1 MNTKIDFQ
9 ENKKNLSRRRFI
21 SSCLACGACMAI
33 SPATANVTVGTP
45 YSSSINKKIR
55 IRTIYSL
62 HGILQN
68 KPDWPNLGFNFEP
81 VIQNINNTLK
91 NELPSYKFI
100 STLATGQ
107 TDAEKILAEDADG
120 KIDGYIVFQMN
131 CWNRV
136 VQTIAKSAKPVLYVD
151 FQYGGSGGF
160 LAYNSRFIEEK
171 QSNVGFVSSSR
182 VEDLIAAV
190 RCFEIPAN
198 GGSMSEFVGA
208 TNLSR
213 LKSTP
218 TPGNLFCT
226 PDKLDNTLSLSADEC
241 KRRLKGSRILAIRD
255 QNALSAKPI
264 MGIPLEYIPFA
275 EVNQA
280 WEIADKDEA
289 KEIAN
294 KWQNKASKIEGVSFD
309 ELQNSAAFY
318 LGMKSVLKKH
328 NANAITISCL
338 KGFYGNH
345 IHAYP
350 CMGFHELANE
360 GLVGACECDINS
372 TATML
377 AFSSMVGRPG
387 FISDP
392 VIDTS
397 KRQIIYAHCV
407 APTKMF
413 GVNGP
418 ANPYNIMTHSE
429 DRQGASVRS
438 FLPPGYL
445 TSTLRIFNDTREI
458 VFHQAKAVDNDP
470 NDRACRTKLC
480 AEPLG
485 DIEKLFTKWHTYG
498 WHRVTF
504 YGNMKEQVY
513 EMADSIGWK
522 VIEEA

>member
-33 SPATANVTVGTP
+33 SPAIANGMVGTP
-45 YSSSINKKIR
+45 YSSSINKKVR

-62 HGILQN
+62 LNIVQN
-68 KPDWPNLGFNFEP
+68 QPDWPNLGFNFGP

-91 NELPSYKFI
+91 NEFPAFEFI
-100 STLATGQ
+100 STLATVQ
-107 TDAEKILAEDADG
+107 TDAEKILAEDVNN

-131 CWNRV
+131 CKARV
-136 VQTIAKSAKPVLYVD
+136 VETIAKSTKPVLYVD
-151 FQYGGSGGF
+151 FQYGGSGRFLQSNSSF
-160 LAYNSRFIEEK
+160 LAGRQN
-171 QSNVGFVSSSR
+171 NVGFVSSSR

-190 RCFEIPAN
+190 KSFEIPVK
-198 GGSMSEFVGA
+198 GGSMSDFVKA
-208 TNLSR
+208 INISR

-226 PDKLDNTLSLSADEC
+226 PDKLDNTLSVDEC
-241 KRRLKGSRILAIRD
+241 RRRLKESKILAIRD
-255 QNALSAKPI
+255 QNVLSAKPI
-264 MGIPLEYIPFA
+264 MGIPLEYVPFA

-280 WEIADKDEA
+280 WEIADKDEV

-328 NANAITISCL
+328 NASAITISCL
-338 KGFYGNH
+338 KGFYGNY

-350 CMGFHELANE
+350 CLGFHELANE
-360 GLVGACECDINS
+360 GLVGACEGDINS

-377 AFSSMVGRPG
+377 AFSTMTGRPG

-418 ANPYNIMTHSE
+418 TNPYNIMTHSE
-429 DRQGASVRS
+429 DRKGASIRS
-438 FLPPGYL
+438 FLPIGYL
-445 TSTLRIFNDTREI
+445 TSTLKIWDKTKEI

-485 DIEKLFTKWHTYG
+485 DIEKLFTQWHTYQ

-504 YGNMKEQVY
+504 YGDMKEQVY

-522 VIEEA
+522 VVEEA